1 MARTSVHE
9 ALVLSVR
16 SSGESNREAA
26 FLTAEEGI
34 IRATVFGGP
43 KSKLRAH
50 VESMHRGTLFLYR
63 DPVRDSRKVVDFDVR
78 NWRPML
84 RELLERSLA
93 ASAIAETI
101 LASHGG
107 GGAWAEA
114 LALVDDSLDALELA
128 DEDGSRR
135 TLTRFLWKWAD
146 ILGARPETD
155 SCPRCACRPAD
166 DEVVWY
172 SRRDAS
178 LICSA
183 CAGKS
188 PGHGEYSTDGGIE
201 VSPGARRWLAA
212 TEATNAAQALRIR
225 LDATSAVQARRLATA
240 ALAEALGKRL
250 RTWDGWDG

>member
-1 MARTSVHE
+1 MSRTRVHE

-16 SSGESNREAA
+16 SSGESNREAT

-34 IRATVFGGP
+34 VRATVFGGP

-50 VESMHRGTLFLYR
+50 VESMHRGKLWLYY
-63 DPVRDSRKVVDFDVR
+63 DPVRDSRKVVDFDVHT
-78 NWRPML
+78 WRPLL

-93 ASAIAETI
+93 AAAIAETI

-107 GGAWAEA
+107 GGSWVEA
-114 LALVDDSLDALELA
+114 LALADDSLDALEAA
-128 DEDGSRR
+128 DESGAQR

-146 ILGARPETD
+146 ILGSRPETE
-155 SCPRCACRPAD
+155 SCPRCACRPAA

-178 LICSA
+178 LLCDA
-183 CAGKS
+183 CAGKNS
-188 PGHGEYSTDGGIE
+188 LAEGALA
-201 VSPGARRWLAA
+201 VSAGARRWFAA
-212 TEATNAAQALRIR
+212 VETLDAKQALRVG
-225 LDATSAVQARRLATA
+225 LDATSQMQARRFATEI
-240 ALAEALGKRL
+240 LAEALGKRL